1 MYKKYICYNLK
12 KGRRDIMK
20 IINYKYI
27 PDVKIIE
34 NTKHEDERGF
44 FIEKYNSELNF
55 NTIQDNFAFSKK
67 NVLRGLHYQKEF
79 SQAKM
84 ITCVKGKILD
94 VFVDV
99 RKNSVNYLK
108 YGKIILDS
116 IEKSI
121 LIPRGFAHG
130 YLALGEENIVYY
142 KVDNYYKPE
151 FEEGISW
158 KDKKINIDWELD
170 KYGISEQDLILSK
183 KDRNL

>member
-1 MYKKYICYNLK
+1 MTIVPHNLF
-12 KGRRDIMK
+12 
-20 IINYKYI
+20 

-34 NTKHEDERGF
+34 NTKYEDKRGF

-55 NTIQDNFAFSKK
+55 KTIQDNFAFSKK

-94 VFVDV
+94 VFVDL
-99 RKNSVNYLK
+99 RENSENYLK
-108 YGKIILDS
+108 YGKIILDT

-130 YLALGEENIVYY
+130 YLTLEKENIVYY

-151 FEEGISW
+151 FEKGINW

-170 KYGISEQDLILSK
+170 KYGISEQELILSK